1 MFTLAA
7 VWLLVML
14 AVVTGPL
21 IVIWAISNELADDC
35 YRALSKCR
43 ERNRHRRPS
52 GNRTS
57 KEVDRP

>member
-7 VWLLVML
+7 IWLLVML
-14 AVVTGPL
+14 ALVTGPL

-52 GNRTS
+52 RNWTR
-57 KEVDRP
+57 R